1 MGSRKIKALSAIQ
14 RPFALN
20 ISKAYRTTATNAALV
35 LTGLTPL
42 HIRAKLEAI
51 YERVIRLKEN
61 AALDT
66 TVFSTLQ
73 YETPGSTQHVHPAHK
88 NSGIHVKIAKRSTP
102 RIEDV
107 PVASQFYTDGSKHDN
122 GVGCAYA
129 YYEHGT
135 LHSQWK
141 GHLAAHNSIFQAEPI
156 SIEAA
161 IQYAHDIQLARTEIC
176 TDSMSVLQ
184 ALKNH
189 HHTSTII
196 MQIQQTLHSNQQ
208 SNIKLKWV
216 RGHSGIAGNEKAD
229 QLANEAAINN
239 NAQAVSALIPPS
251 FLKRQLRDIGNKQW
265 QHEWENGDT
274 GRRTFEFYP
283 VVDKER
289 LQAIPPLVNYITGHG
304 PFPTFFYKRAISM
317 TEACVCGEI
326 GSPDH
331 YVFNCSLT
339 TSHHLP
345 YSTTDIVRYKRFII
359 KHAPAIRNICKIIQ
373 QLSAPRAGCLP
384 ANIGIIAYTAQ

>member
-1 MGSRKIKALSAIQ
+1 MGSRKIKALSTIQ

-61 AALDT
+61 AALGT

-73 YETPGSTQHVHPAHK
+73 YETPGSTQHVNPAHK
-88 NSGIHVKIAKRSTP
+88 NSGIHVKIARRSTP

-122 GVGCAYA
+122 GVSCAYA

-141 GHLAAHNSIFQAEPI
+141 SHLAAHNSIFQAEALT
-156 SIEAA
+156 IEAA

-176 TDSMSVLQ
+176 TDSMSVL
-184 ALKNH
+184 
-189 HHTSTII
+189 HHTSPII
-196 MQIQQTLHSNQQ
+196 LQIQQTLHSNQQ

-216 RGHSGIAGNEKAD
+216 RGHSGIAGNEMAD
-229 QLANEAAINN
+229 QLANEAATNN
-239 NAQAVSALIPPS
+239 NAQAVSALIPAS

-289 LQAIPPLVNYITGHG
+289 LQAIPPLMDKYVTGLKRKLNEAEAEGKRKDDENIGNTSSQNSKSKYRKYDPMYLFTYKVLDGFVNNPVITGH
-304 PFPTFFYKRAISM
+304 FLWVQNIKTIFYLSGGDEISYAA
-317 TEACVCGEI
+317 TI
-326 GSPDH
+326 SS
-331 YVFNCSLT
+331 N
-339 TSHHLP
+339 
-345 YSTTDIVRYKRFII
+345 
-359 KHAPAIRNICKIIQ
+359 
-373 QLSAPRAGCLP
+373 
-384 ANIGIIAYTAQ
+384 